1 MGSWE
6 SCALAAGGES
16 SGVDSVGVASF
27 AMGADGSG
35 VVDCAFWSMGVVGGV
50 DSTEWSS
57 TDIRGSR
64 AKNLIIQA
72 ISLLCNFFVIILPK
86 NLSGFDGIAKWF

>member
-16 SGVDSVGVASF
+16 SGVDSLEVALSAAGV
-27 AMGADGSG
+27 DGSG
-35 VVDCAFWSMGVVGGV
+35 VVDCAFWSMGVGGV
-50 DSTEWSS
+50 DSIEWSS
-57 TDIRGSR
+57 TDIKGSR

-86 NLSGFDGIAKWF
+86 N

>member
-16 SGVDSVGVASF
+16 SGVDSLEVALSAAGV
-27 AMGADGSG
+27 DGSG